1 MKRFLCFAL
10 VMLMCL
16 GGQALAVPQWQNAE
30 PVKVEDL
37 PKGVEK
43 GLLEMN
49 PNANTLTLLVWQP
62 LEETLNKHVPE
73 ASKDYAA
80 ITTIVTQEQVPLAC
94 FEITSM
100 SKGTT
105 DTMTEPY
112 QQTVDAYIA
121 LAAGDTGAVLPTA
134 AQLGLNASL
143 EVKFLHHGQLSG
155 PAEESESN
163 SRTYWIC
170 VYGDRGTWSAERSAG
185 DDPVEGTW
193 ESPTGWVAYTVD
205 QLIQ

>member
-1 MKRFLCFAL
+1 MKRFLCFVL

-16 GGQALAVPQWQNAE
+16 GGQALATPQWQNAE
-30 PVKVEDL
+30 PVKAEDL
-37 PKGVEK
+37 PEGVRE

-62 LEETLNKHVPE
+62 LEEQQTQHVPE
-73 ASKDYAA
+73 PSKDYAT
-80 ITTIVTQEQVPLAC
+80 ITTTVTQEQVPLAC

-105 DTMTEPY
+105 DTMAEPY
-112 QQTVDAYIA
+112 TQTVDACIA
-121 LAAGDTGAVLPTA
+121 LAAGDTGAVPTA
-134 AQLGLNASL
+134 AQ
-143 EVKFLHHGQLSG
+143 
-155 PAEESESN
+155 SESN

-170 VYGDRGTWSAERSAG
+170 VYGDRGTWSAEQGAT
-185 DDPVEGTW
+185 DAPVEGTW
-193 ESPTGWVAYTVD
+193 ESPAGWVAYAVD

>member
-1 MKRFLCFAL
+1 MKRFLCFVL

-16 GGQALAVPQWQNAE
+16 GGQALATPQWQNAE
-30 PVKVEDL
+30 PVKAEDL
-37 PKGVEK
+37 PEGVRD

-62 LEETLNKHVPE
+62 LEEQQTQHVPE
-73 ASKDYAA
+73 PSKDYAT
-80 ITTIVTQEQVPLAC
+80 ITTTVTQEQVPLAC

-105 DTMTEPY
+105 DTMAEPY
-112 QQTVDAYIA
+112 TQTVDACIA
-121 LAAGDTGAVLPTA
+121 LAAGDTGAVPTA
-134 AQLGLNASL
+134 AQLGVNGSL
-143 EVKFLHHGQLSG
+143 VVNFLHHGQLSG

-170 VYGDRGTWSAERSAG
+170 VYGDRGTWSAEQGAT
-185 DDPVEGTW
+185 DAPVEGAW
-193 ESPTGWVAYTVD
+193 ESPAGWVAYAVD